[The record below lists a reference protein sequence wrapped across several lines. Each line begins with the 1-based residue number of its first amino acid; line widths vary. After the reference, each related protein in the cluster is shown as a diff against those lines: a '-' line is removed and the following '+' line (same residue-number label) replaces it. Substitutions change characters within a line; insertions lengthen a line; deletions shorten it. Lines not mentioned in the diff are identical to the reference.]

1 MKNKFILLAAICICV
16 FALAACGG
24 DSGNKNTTVA
34 TQPGGQSS
42 TSQAPSNSGTASGYV
57 FTYKGVQIYA
67 GEDASVIEQIG
78 EYKDYSESASCAFE
92 GMDKQYFFGSFYITT
107 GTLSGNEFIA
117 NYWFVDDTV
126 ETDEGL
132 CIGDSQD
139 KVEQIYGADG
149 FNGTNAYIYD
159 KDDCEL
165 TIIIEDGSVSSIQY
179 AYNK

>member
-1 MKNKFILLAAICICV
+1 MKNRFILAAAVCVCI

-24 DSGNKNTTVA
+24 SGEKETTKA
-34 TQPGGQSS
+34 PQGQGQDQ
-42 TSQAPSNSGTASGYV
+42 TTGQAPSSSSASGYV
-57 FTYKGVQIYA
+57 FTYNGVEIYA
-67 GEDASVIEQIG
+67 GEDASVIEQLG
-78 EYKDYSESASCAFE
+78 EPKDYSESASCAFE
-92 GMDKQYFFGSFYITT
+92 GMDKQYFYGSFYVTT
-107 GTLSGNEFIA
+107 GTLKGNEFIA

-139 KVEQIYGADG
+139 KVEQLYGADG

-179 AYNK
+179 AYIS